1 MAHTVCWQ
9 KAHSS
14 QGLVEDWVL
23 EHVSSRDEV
32 HTSVRKLKTYAQR
45 VVEAVLVVGYHD
57 TGSAI
62 DRYILKADDMLLAE
76 VETRVY
82 ILQI

>member
-1 MAHTVCWQ
+1 
-9 KAHSS
+9 
-14 QGLVEDWVL
+14 
-23 EHVSSRDEV
+23 
-32 HTSVRKLKTYAQR
+32 LKTYAQR